1 MARTT
6 AAAVKE
12 LLDRNYDTR
21 NVPSLEGFIA
31 TANLIVTKVAE
42 CAARRSVTLADDH
55 LELMERWLAAHYYT
69 KANPVYQSK
78 TTDGRSASFVRNRES
93 PEPYLN
99 GAMDLDTTGCLG
111 ALLSARKRAG
121 FSWLGKRPSQ
131 QRGLWERS

>member
-55 LELMERWLAAHYYT
+55 LELMERWLEGQPRV
-69 KANPVYQSK
+69 PVQD
-78 TTDGRSASFVRNRES
+78 DGRAKRLVRAQ
-93 PEPYLN
+93 PGVA
-99 GAMDLDTTGCLG
+99 GAV
-111 ALLSARKRAG
+111 
-121 FSWLGKRPSQ
+121 P
-131 QRGLWERS
+131 QRGDGPGHDGVPGGAAVGAEAGGV